1 MSNAG
6 SVPSRG
12 RGRGRGRVRPSQT
25 IEAPNSSSGAVN
37 TAKPNVAV
45 MDQKACSAP
54 SSMPTSPH
62 DKSGHRHSDC
72 KNEGGGSDAATFA
85 LLNKRHTNLAVRQ
98 PEKAPSSR
106 CDKASYVRNA
116 VVSNGRPPRTSHT
129 NSSASASGSREDNL
143 SVRVRDAPRHAS
155 YQERDRK
162 QHRSVARRPWNNFG
176 CSETDTA
183 NDMPPSSSCP
193 GAKQFATSSKS
204 WKSRSSSHEARHE
217 RPAAVT
223 VAAGAG
229 HLYAL
234 HLHNNCPNLPPV
246 EDIVKRLQQMQILF
260 QRAGLNMEM
269 PCSVTDTEPCWILNN
284 LRTFNSILVKVDIE
298 LKEEEPRKLCV
309 CSLNEAVVAN
319 SDTIGLF
326 DACVLFHLLLKRHKC
341 IQTLHLDKTAV
352 ASGYPQILCD
362 ALACNRGLRHLAIA
376 CWDFLPGTERTLVY
390 SLCKMP
396 ALETIGIFKLSLGP
410 SAATRIGDMIARAK
424 CVRNV
429 KFLENDMSPE
439 AGTELMKGLCRN
451 SSLELIWLD
460 DNALGIGGARFL
472 GEYLAT
478 SSKLRD
484 LSLSGVPCF
493 IEEQLMLIAEGL
505 KTNRSLEKLKI
516 HGSHI
521 TPAGIDRLAEVLKS
535 NSTLKHLTVSSCS
548 LAQAET
554 KSLAIMLEF
563 NTGLLEVD
571 LRDNLIN
578 DVGAVRLAQA
588 LKFNMHLETLNLEAN
603 RINSQGVVSLVEAL
617 AINKVLKELRLG
629 CFETEDEDD
638 QKAVTTALNRTAAH
652 GRVRLCYD
660 MLSGV
665 FQLSASLRM
674 NADRITSVH
683 LDASVDVDSD
693 CLKDL
698 FVALASV
705 PCLQSLCIE
714 CQINMDG
721 SAARRFSKLLSTT
734 KTLKHIQINS
744 CDADNVA
751 LETVMKGLKK
761 NQSVLHMEI
770 EFSAISSSCTDAFV
784 DMLKGN
790 KTLTHFGYLTTKLS
804 ELRVIARE
812 LPANRV
818 LTSLKIWEGPGFKDV
833 IFEINEILR
842 RNISYLNRAVEFA
855 LDPQKFGIQRR
866 PAEIFEELCDT
877 ESFQNHL
884 ARVAGPCCVS
894 EAMRNARRHIT
905 MHLFAITGVCQVPV
919 TCWPHPEGV
928 RQIDCLDALCWLNIF
943 AHLKVTDILCSST
956 ECGQVTSH
964 VSPL

>member
-6 SVPSRG
+6 SVASRG

-25 IEAPNSSSGAVN
+25 LETPNGNSGAVN
-37 TAKPNVAV
+37 AAKPNVAV
-45 MDQKACSAP
+45 MDQKALCTPASSIPTCNSAY
-54 SSMPTSPH
+54 
-62 DKSGHRHSDC
+62 DKLAHKRLDPKC
-72 KNEGGGSDAATFA
+72 ERGGGDAVA
-85 LLNKRHTNLAVRQ
+85 LAVLNKRHTDPAIRQ
-98 PEKAPSSR
+98 PGKAQSNW
-106 CDKASYVRNA
+106 CGGASDVQNA
-116 VVSNGRPPRTSHT
+116 VVSNRKPPRTSYT
-129 NSSASASGSREDNL
+129 NSSGSASGETASPTCQDVAGMHPGMLLIRNTIDNSTGQLREDPGTTL
-143 SVRVRDAPRHAS
+143 ATAELTPRMT
-155 YQERDRK
+155 
-162 QHRSVARRPWNNFG
+162 
-176 CSETDTA
+176 C
-183 NDMPPSSSCP
+183 
-193 GAKQFATSSKS
+193 
-204 WKSRSSSHEARHE
+204 
-217 RPAAVT
+217 
-223 VAAGAG
+223 
-229 HLYAL
+229 
-234 HLHNNCPNLPPV
+234 PPV
-246 EDIVKRLQQMQILF
+246 VAVQVPNHLQHPR
-260 QRAGLNMEM
+260 RAGKVHLVATRHDTDDLQPRLLPLAQDICLSMEM
-269 PCSVTDTEPCWILNN
+269 PCSITDTEPCWILNN
-284 LRTFNSILVKVDIE
+284 LRTFNRILMRVDIE

-319 SDTIGLF
+319 SDAIGLF
-326 DACVLFHLLLKRHKC
+326 DACILFHLLLKRHKC

-396 ALETIGIFKLSLGP
+396 ALETIDIFKLSVGP

-484 LSLSGVPCF
+484 LSLSDVPCF
-493 IEEQLMLIAEGL
+493 DEQQLLFIAEGL
-505 KTNRSLEKLKI
+505 KTNFSLEKLKI
-516 HGSHI
+516 HGCHV

-535 NSTLKHLTVSSCS
+535 NSTLKHLTVSSCN

-554 KSLAIMLEF
+554 KSLAILLEF
-563 NTGLLEVD
+563 NAGLLEVD
-571 LRDNLIN
+571 LSDNLIS

-588 LKFNMHLETLNLEAN
+588 LKFNIHLETLNLEAN
-603 RINSQGVVSLVEAL
+603 HINSQGVVSLVEAL
-617 AINKVLKELRLG
+617 ACNNVLKELRLG
-629 CFETEDEDD
+629 CFEAEDEEDER
-638 QKAVTTALNRTAAH
+638 AVTTALNRIAAH

-683 LDASVDVDSD
+683 LDASVDVDCN

-705 PCLQSLCIE
+705 PCLKSLCIE
-714 CQINMDG
+714 SQTNMDG

-744 CDADNVA
+744 CNADNVA

-761 NQSVLHMEI
+761 NQSVLHMEM

-790 KTLTHFGYLTTKLS
+790 KTLTHFGYLTTKVS
-804 ELRVIARE
+804 ELYVIARE

-818 LTSLKIWEGPGFKDV
+818 LTSLKIWERPGFQDV
-833 IFEINEILR
+833 VFEINEILR
-842 RNISYLNRAVEFA
+842 RNVSYLNRAVEFA
-855 LDPQKFGIQRR
+855 LDPQKFGIRRR

-884 ARVAGPCCVS
+884 ARVAGPHGAS

-905 MHLFAITGVCQVPV
+905 IHLFAIAGVCQVPV
-919 TCWPHPEGV
+919 TCWPHPKGA
-928 RQIDCLDALCWLNIF
+928 RQIDCLDMLCWMNIF
-943 AHLKVTDILCSST
+943 AHLKVTDIPCSST
-956 ECGQVTSH
+956 ES
-964 VSPL
+964 